1 MRLHNGK
8 MQTQYSRTLSSR
20 EADILSELSYNGKII
35 FTHKDLKKYVDNPKS
50 LIDGLSRKKWI
61 LKIKNG
67 MYLIVPFEAGKLGSE
82 NYTIHSFVIASFLA
96 DPYYIGYI
104 SALNFHGLTDK
115 TPYSVY
121 IATQESHRTRIILD
135 TEFRFI
141 TVVPRKFFGI
151 AETTVENRK
160 VLVSSKE
167 KTIVDCLDHPEYCEG
182 IDEIARA
189 IYFGER
195 ELDFTKLVSMSKEIG
210 NSAVLKRIG
219 YLSEHLKIE
228 KLKDLMQSVSVSS
241 GYSLL
246 DPTIKSKG
254 KIIEKWKIVTNVN
267 IDPEKWK
274 Q

>member
-1 MRLHNGK
+1 MRLLNGK
-8 MQTQYSRTLSSR
+8 LQTKYSRTLSSR
-20 EADILSELSYNGKII
+20 EASILSELSYNGKII
-35 FTHKDLKKYVDNPKS
+35 FSRKDLEKYVDNPKS

-67 MYLIVPFEAGKLGSE
+67 LYLIVPFEAGKLGSE
-82 NYTIHSFVIASFLA
+82 NYTIHSFVIASFLV

-121 IATQESHRTRIILD
+121 IATQESHRARNILN

-151 AETTVENRK
+151 VETTVENRK

-195 ELDFTKLVSMSKEIG
+195 ELDFTKLVSMSKEVG

-228 KLKDLMQSVSVSS
+228 KLMNLMQNVTVSS

-246 DPTIKSKG
+246 DPSIKSKG
-254 KIIEKWKIVTNVN
+254 KIIEKWKLVINVN
-267 IDPEKWK
+267 IDPETWK
-274 Q
+274 R

>member
-8 MQTQYSRTLSSR
+8 MQAQYSRTLSSR

-35 FTHKDLKKYVDNPKS
+35 FSNKDLKKYVDNPKS

-67 MYLIVPFEAGKLGSE
+67 LYLIVPFEAGKLGSE

-96 DPYYIGYI
+96 NPYYIGYV

-115 TPYSVY
+115 TPSSVY

-151 AETTVENRK
+151 VETTVENRK

-254 KIIEKWKIVTNVN
+254 KIIEKWKIVINVN